1 MTTSQ
6 STIRPR
12 PRVEMHGVE
21 QAKDKQT
28 QPHVRGKG
36 LPGGNSGSRQ
46 TSQSPAVL
54 ARLPELVDAP
64 IGKPLSLKLSWVLN
78 FRWQDRLRRLVQMEP
93 NYLAGGVLAL
103 VVFLLVMIT
112 MRNRDTASAAIADSA
127 TAPTAAPVQA
137 TPAAET
143 SIAALQPQQPDST
156 AVNASQVVA
165 QARVH
170 AEAAA
175 PVVDTAATHVNTPA
189 PAQDPLAGIYYPRT
203 PFDAP
208 AGVSFEQVAGKPV
221 AAFAA
226 VSAAGPA
233 DGVRTA
239 LRDRSEQRDP
249 QAPQTEPVARLDGI
263 ITRSR

>member
-12 PRVEMHGVE
+12 TRLEMHGVE

-28 QPHVRGKG
+28 QPYVRGEG

-46 TSQSPAVL
+46 TLQSPVVL

-64 IGKPLSLKLSWVLN
+64 IGKPLSLKLTWVLN
-78 FRWQDRLRRLVQMEP
+78 FRWQDQLRRLVQMEP

-112 MRNRDTASAAIADSA
+112 MRNRDGVSAAVADSSMA
-127 TAPTAAPVQA
+127 AAAAPAQA

-143 SIAALQPQQPDST
+143 SIAALQQQPDST

-165 QARVH
+165 ETRFH
-170 AEAAA
+170 ADAAA
-175 PVVDTAATHVNTPA
+175 PAVDTAATRVNTPA
-189 PAQDPLAGIYYPRT
+189 PALDPLAGIYYPRT